1 LTRAL
6 ASFSS
11 SPFLPLISTPIPTND
26 PPRTFLNKVINFLG
40 VGFALYGVATVY
52 EMLGTGDPIIK
63 HMVKCKYC
71 RKRISV
77 KVNLKFLVFLKFRKE
92 NESQGWC

>member
-1 LTRAL
+1 MTH
-6 ASFSS
+6 
-11 SPFLPLISTPIPTND
+11 
-26 PPRTFLNKVINFLG
+26 PRTFLNKVINFLG